1 MSKFNFDGENVM
13 VMSKPDGLWAVELWW
28 QNGDSLTFST
38 HAEMRAADRIAAEV
52 RRVMHDRVEDIARL
66 GDFFSQTIEVFESAY
81 EEAGEQTE
89 FVVSIASREDSI
101 ESGPVAESEL
111 DGYVEEVEAWCNEW
125 AMVVGEP
132 SPAEYRFVVR
142 SLLSIVTDDLL
153 DSGTFTCAEAD
164 TIAGYARRF
173 LSDAAADS
181 FLERH
186 ALSDSE
192 ECGDAAHHLALLK
205 D

>member
-38 HAEMRAADRIAAEV
+38 HKEMSAADGMAYEV
-52 RRVMHDRVEDIARL
+52 RRIMHQRVEAIARL
-66 GDFFSQTIEVFESAY
+66 GELFCQTIEVFESPIENRG
-81 EEAGEQTE
+81 EETD
-89 FVVSIASREDSI
+89 FVVSIASDEESI

-111 DGYVEEVEAWCNEW
+111 DGYVESVETWCNEW
-125 AMVVGEP
+125 AMVIGEP
-132 SPAEYRFVVR
+132 SPTEYKFVVQR
-142 SLLSIVTDDLL
+142 LLSIVTDDLL

-192 ECGDAAHHLALLK
+192 ECGDAPHHLALLK